1 MTPGIRATTRA
12 LSVLARDPAEGLDR
26 VRSKIE
32 HKKDQRRRAE
42 SVPYEAS
49 QEFERRLHERLG
61 SSFPCEAAAEFTRT
75 WNDLGAA
82 LAETSSFVGHWAHD
96 ADEGLAR
103 IVWCI
108 VRHLRPEQIV
118 ETGVAR
124 GITSRIVLES
134 LERNGAGRLW
144 SVDLPMLRTPWH
156 DQTAAA
162 VPAFLHGRW
171 TYVRGSSR
179 RRLPRLLAELGEI
192 DLFVHDSAHTYANM
206 RFELETAWRALR
218 PGGVLVSHDIAAN
231 AAFSDFTAAVERE
244 PLVGQHAGLVGVVLK
259 GL

>member
-1 MTPGIRATTRA
+1 MSPEIRATARA

-26 VRSKIE
+26 IRSKLE
-32 HKKDQRRRAE
+32 HRNDQRRPAE

-49 QEFERRLHERLG
+49 PEFARRLHERLG
-61 SSFPCEAAAEFTRT
+61 NPVPCEASAEFERT
-75 WNDLGAA
+75 WNELGDA
-82 LAETSSFVGHWAHD
+82 LTARSSFVGHWAHD
-96 ADEGLAR
+96 ADEGLAW

-108 VRHLRPEQIV
+108 VRHLRPERIV

-124 GITSRIVLES
+124 GITSRILLES
-134 LERNGAGRLW
+134 LERNGVGHLW

-156 DQTAAA
+156 DHTAAA
-162 VPAFLHGRW
+162 VPASLHGRW

-179 RRLPRLLAELGEI
+179 RRLAPLLAELGEI

-206 RFELETAWRALR
+206 RFEFETAWRALR

-231 AAFSDFTAAVERE
+231 PAFSDFTAAVEAE
-244 PLVGQHAGLVGVVLK
+244 PLVGRNRGLAGVVFK
-259 GL
+259 DS